1 MRSLAVFLGIGKLF
15 VYLLQ
20 KSPIPR
26 KLPEGLL
33 VELFECDL
41 CLGFWIYLF
50 LGVILKYNI
59 DEELESVLISK
70 LATAGISAFVMHLIT
85 IGWREK
91 FSTYI
96 IE

>member
-1 MRSLAVFLGIGKLF
+1 MLRELLVFLGIGKLF
-15 VYLLQ
+15 LYLFQ

-26 KLPEGLL
+26 YFKGTLKEL
-33 VELFECDL
+33 VECDL
-41 CLGFWIYLF
+41 CLGFWIYLV
-50 LGVILKYNI
+50 LGVMLHQDI
-59 DEELESVLISK
+59 DEKIKNKIVSK
-70 LATAGISAFVMHLIT
+70 LATASVSTFVMHLLS